1 MEQMTTWRKLNG
13 VKLKNSIE
21 EELSIRISD
30 ECAMGHQLKICIGT
44 DSQVKSPSTEFAT
57 VIVVVRKGKGAF
69 MYIRSEISEKKMSIK
84 ERMLAEV
91 SKSIEVAYALNDIL
105 TVHDVQM
112 EVHADINT
120 SPAFKSHDAFKEAMG
135 YITGM

>member
-1 MEQMTTWRKLNG
+1 MEPITTWRKLNG
-13 VKLKNSIE
+13 AKVKTSIE

-30 ECAMGHQLKICIGT
+30 ERAMGHQLKICIGT
-44 DSQVKSPSTEFAT
+44 DSQVKSRSTEFAT
-57 VIVVVRKGKGAF
+57 VVVIVRKGKGAF

-91 SKSIEVAYALNDIL
+91 TKSIEVAYALNDLL
-105 TVHDVQM
+105 TLHDVQL

-120 SPAFKSHDAFKEAMG
+120 SPAFKAMMHLKKQWA
-135 YITGM
+135 T